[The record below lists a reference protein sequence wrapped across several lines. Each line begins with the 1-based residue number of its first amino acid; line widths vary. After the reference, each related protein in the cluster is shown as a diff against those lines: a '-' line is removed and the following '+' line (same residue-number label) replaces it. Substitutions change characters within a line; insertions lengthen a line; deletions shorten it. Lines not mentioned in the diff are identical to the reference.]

1 MLHIYRAHLRRQM
14 QEKDQVA
21 QGLESQ
27 KVSLECKCERLRDYI
42 RKLTAK
48 CDEWKEYADKQ
59 SKQIQKVKCRQEE
72 HVASSNSGVENTAR
86 SLASNDEVDE
96 KSSSA
101 ERRMLDRVATL
112 AGEEDLD
119 ALALELQHFGLN

>member
-1 MLHIYRAHLRRQM
+1 M

-27 KVSLECKCERLRDYI
+27 NVSLERKCERLRDYI

-59 SKQIQKVKCRQEE
+59 SKQIQKVKCRQQE

-112 AGEEDLD
+112 AGEEELD
-119 ALALELQHFGLN
+119 ALALELQHFGLT